1 MRRGERMKD
10 EEKSKEQ
17 MIKEL
22 SEMRQRVAALEAS
35 AKKREREEEALL
47 QRTSELRAVFR
58 AFPDLFFRLD
68 PDGTIVD
75 YHTGH
80 TSDLYVAPEAFLGKR
95 MQDVL
100 PPGAGQKFH
109 EAISQVL
116 KTKKMVSIEYEL
128 PMPAGQQSYEAR
140 LLPLLEKQV
149 VVVIRDITERRL
161 SEKEIRKLNDDLK
174 RRAAELEAINLELK
188 AFNYSV
194 SHDLRAPLLVIGG
207 FSRKVQ
213 EKYSA
218 QLDAKGG
225 QFLDTICR
233 NAQNMQQ
240 LIDDLLT
247 FSQLDNRK
255 IKVLEVNMGELAKA
269 VFDELGNLDP
279 GRTLVLKPLPQVRAD
294 KAMIRQVFVNLLSNA
309 FKFTKSKGHGV
320 IEIGGVAKDD
330 KTVYYVKDNGIG
342 FDMQDADK
350 LFNVFQ
356 RLHNPDEFEGT
367 GVGLA
372 IVKRIIHRHG
382 GWVWAEGTVNEGA
395 TFYFS
400 LPLERP
406 SSPRKTKSA
415 EETVSNETG

>member
-1 MRRGERMKD
+1 M
-10 EEKSKEQ
+10 EEEQKSKEQ
-17 MIKEL
+17 LIKEL
-22 SEMRQRVAALEAS
+22 SEMQQRAAALEAS
-35 AKKREREEEALL
+35 AKKREKEEETLL
-47 QRTSELRAVFR
+47 QKTSELRAVFS
-58 AFPDLFFRLD
+58 AFPDLFFRMD

-80 TSDLYVAPEAFLGKR
+80 TSYLYAAPEAFLGKR

-100 PPGAGQKFH
+100 PPGAGQQFH
-109 EAISQVL
+109 EAVSQVL

-128 PMPAGQQSYEAR
+128 PMPTGRQSYEAR
-140 LLPLLEKQV
+140 LLPLLGKQIVAV
-149 VVVIRDITERRL
+149 VRDITERKR

-174 RRAAELEAINLELK
+174 RRAGELEALNLELK
-188 AFNYSV
+188 AFNTTV
-194 SHDLRAPLLVIGG
+194 SHDLRGPLLVIGG
-207 FSRKVQ
+207 FSRKLQ
-213 EKYSA
+213 ENYSA
-218 QLDAKGG
+218 QLDAKGR

-240 LIDDLLT
+240 LIDDLLA

-279 GRTLVLKPLPQVRAD
+279 GRTLVLKSLPQVRAD

-320 IEIGGVAKDD
+320 IEIGGVSKED

-342 FDMQDADK
+342 FDMQDANK

-372 IVKRIIHRHG
+372 IVKRIVNRHG
-382 GWVWAEGTVNEGA
+382 GWVWAEGRVNEGA

-400 LPLERP
+400 LPQERP
-406 SSPRKTKSA
+406 PAPKKTKLP
-415 EETVSNETG
+415 EETT

>member
-1 MRRGERMKD
+1 MKD

-35 AKKREREEEALL
+35 AKKRESEGETLF
-47 QRTSELRAVFR
+47 QRTSELQAVFS

-68 PDGTIVD
+68 PNGTIVD

-80 TSDLYVAPEAFLGKR
+80 TSYLYVAPETFLGKR
-95 MQDVL
+95 MGDVL
-100 PPGAGQKFH
+100 PPGAGQQFH
-109 EAISQVL
+109 EAVSQVL

-207 FSRKVQ
+207 FSRKLQ
-213 EKYSA
+213 ENYSA
-218 QLDAKGG
+218 QLDAKGR

-269 VFDELGNLDP
+269 VFDELGSLNP

-320 IEIGGVAKDD
+320 IEIGGVPKDD
-330 KTVYYVKDNGIG
+330 KIVYYVKDNGIG
-342 FDMQDADK
+342 FDMQEANK

-356 RLHNPDEFEGT
+356 RLHSPDEFEGT

-372 IVKRIIHRHG
+372 IVKRIINRHG
-382 GWVWAEGTVNEGA
+382 GWVWAEGTVNGGA

-400 LPLERP
+400 LPQERP
-406 SSPRKTKSA
+406 SSPRKTKPP
-415 EETVSNETG
+415 EEMFSRET

>member
-1 MRRGERMKD
+1 
-10 EEKSKEQ
+10 
-17 MIKEL
+17 
-22 SEMRQRVAALEAS
+22 
-35 AKKREREEEALL
+35 
-47 QRTSELRAVFR
+47 
-58 AFPDLFFRLD
+58 
-68 PDGTIVD
+68 
-75 YHTGH
+75 
-80 TSDLYVAPEAFLGKR
+80 
-95 MQDVL
+95 
-100 PPGAGQKFH
+100 
-109 EAISQVL
+109 
-116 KTKKMVSIEYEL
+116 
-128 PMPAGQQSYEAR
+128 MPTGQQSYEAR
-140 LLPLLEKQV
+140 LLPLVEKQV
-149 VVVIRDITERRL
+149 VAVVRDITERRL

-207 FSRKVQ
+207 FSRKLQ
-213 EKYSA
+213 ENYSA
-218 QLDAKGG
+218 QLDAKGR

-233 NAQNMQQ
+233 NARNMQQ

-320 IEIGGVAKDD
+320 IEIGGVPKED

-342 FDMQDADK
+342 FDMQDANK

-372 IVKRIIHRHG
+372 IVKRIVNRHG
-382 GWVWAEGTVNEGA
+382 GWVWAEGRVNEGA

-400 LPLERP
+400 LPQERP
-406 SSPRKTKSA
+406 SSPRKTKPP
-415 EETVSNETG
+415 EETFSRET

>member
-1 MRRGERMKD
+1 MKD

-35 AKKREREEEALL
+35 AKKRESEGETLF
-47 QRTSELRAVFR
+47 QRTSELQAVFS

-80 TSDLYVAPEAFLGKR
+80 TSYLYVAPETFLGKR
-95 MQDVL
+95 MGDVL
-100 PPGAGQKFH
+100 PPGAGQQFH
-109 EAISQVL
+109 EAVSQVL

-207 FSRKVQ
+207 FSRKLQ
-213 EKYSA
+213 ENYSA
-218 QLDAKGG
+218 QLDAKGR

-255 IKVLEVNMGELAKA
+255 IKVLEVNMGELAQA
-269 VFDELGNLDP
+269 VFDELGSLNP

-320 IEIGGVAKDD
+320 IEIGGVPKDD
-330 KTVYYVKDNGIG
+330 KIVYYVKDNGIG
-342 FDMQDADK
+342 FDMQEANK

-356 RLHNPDEFEGT
+356 RLHSPDEFEGT

-372 IVKRIIHRHG
+372 IVKRIINRHG
-382 GWVWAEGTVNEGA
+382 GWVWAEGTVNGGA

-400 LPLERP
+400 LPQERP
-406 SSPRKTKSA
+406 SSPRKTKPP
-415 EETVSNETG
+415 EETFSRET